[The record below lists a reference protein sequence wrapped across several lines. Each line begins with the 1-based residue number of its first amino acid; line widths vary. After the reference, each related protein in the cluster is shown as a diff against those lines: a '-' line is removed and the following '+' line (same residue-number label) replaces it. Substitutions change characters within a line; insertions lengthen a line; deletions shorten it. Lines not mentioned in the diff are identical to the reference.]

1 MHLTRE
7 HQKQQQPVVTVMV
20 ITAAPS
26 WRLLLA
32 STLNTLTSVALAVTS
47 VLHTVTSLTT
57 SDLIRVY
64 STVQYSTVQY
74 STEQYSSYTQYW
86 QPYST
91 SEIFS
96 TQSCCSSSSLK
107 ESVSVL
113 ELSLSVSAITSG
125 PP

>member
-74 STEQYSSYTQYW
+74 SA
-86 QPYST
+86 
-91 SEIFS
+91 
-96 TQSCCSSSSLK
+96 
-107 ESVSVL
+107 VL
-113 ELSLSVSAITSG
+113 TTRV
-125 PP
+125 

>member
-1 MHLTRE
+1 MTRE

-32 STLNTLTSVALAVTS
+32 SIPNTLTSVALAVTS

-64 STVQYSTVQY
+64 STVQYNTVL
-74 STEQYSSYTQYW
+74 TTR
-86 QPYST
+86 
-91 SEIFS
+91 
-96 TQSCCSSSSLK
+96 
-107 ESVSVL
+107 V
-113 ELSLSVSAITSG
+113 
-125 PP
+125 

>member
-1 MHLTRE
+1 M
-7 HQKQQQPVVTVMV
+7 MV

-26 WRLLLA
+26 CRLLLA

-74 STEQYSSYTQYW
+74 
-86 QPYST
+86 
-91 SEIFS
+91 
-96 TQSCCSSSSLK
+96 
-107 ESVSVL
+107 
-113 ELSLSVSAITSG
+113 
-125 PP
+125 